1 MIKKCIEFLII
12 LYTDLLKHVEKYEK
26 DIPIEIFEKPIYV
39 SIRTLIFCKE
49 KCISFY
55 GLLTKIIILNMN
67 K

>member
-49 KCISFY
+49 NAYPFMDY
-55 GLLTKIIILNMN
+55 
-67 K
+67 